1 MKLVFLNTKCFCTD
15 VPVQEVHVAVEASS
29 TQILGTVISFPYL
42 PLLHSFSFLL
52 VVYFSISQL
61 ILFFFLIFIFILFTS
76 SQFSQ

>member
-1 MKLVFLNTKCFCTD
+1 MKLVFLNTKCFYTD

-52 VVYFSISQL
+52 VVYFSILQL
-61 ILFFFLIFIFILFTS
+61 FLFFS
-76 SQFSQ
+76 